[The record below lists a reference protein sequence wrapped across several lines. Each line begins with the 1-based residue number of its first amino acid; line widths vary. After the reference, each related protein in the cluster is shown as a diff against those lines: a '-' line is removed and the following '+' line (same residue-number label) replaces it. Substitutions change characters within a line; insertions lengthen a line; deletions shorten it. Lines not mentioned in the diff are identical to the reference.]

1 MFSWPNTE
9 QFLLA
14 LLLFLP
20 VLSIIMFSLV
30 GNSSGFGGWFSSFCY
45 KLSPWLFLVIF
56 SNLLVNI
63 YPKFSPIF
71 VNLNIGLGLDFGIDS
86 ISLGFLIA
94 INFIWL
100 LFAFYSSQL
109 FKLHKQYLSH
119 TWQQFFLLLLSLLC
133 FLFCSQSLITALLF
147 YQLLLLLSHYM
158 LKKHCSSYQEKSIG
172 SFDLLMYFQVFLL
185 FLAIVFL
192 YQQNQNLLFLNNE
205 AVASNLNENYLEILL
220 LLLLGLFLIILLPSF
235 LLLQKLNLDIFWL
248 FLWLFFGYSLPSLF
262 IFSKVLN
269 YFFGWQ
275 GLLFLLKNLPL
286 NWFIAVFILYF
297 LALNV
302 VLNTVKNLQS
312 WFLLFFWQQLNLLV
326 FSILMHNLANL
337 DYIYLSIAGFILL
350 FLLLF
355 FSINNIKIYHQYHNL
370 NNYQGLFYKMPITC
384 SLFLFGIA
392 TATGIAPSIIMIDK
406 IFLIKTLINQKIFL
420 ALAVIVING
429 ASLGYSIFKF
439 GKIFFINLEELKNF
453 TANKKTLDF
462 DLYLVLIPL
471 MIAVF
476 LVLGII
482 FYPIIYNAI
491 ISIQY

>member
-1 MFSWPNTE
+1 MIFSWPNTE

-20 VLSIIMFSLV
+20 VLSLTLFSLA
-30 GNSSGFGGWFSSFCY
+30 GNLRGFANWLSDFYY
-45 KLSPWLFLVIF
+45 KISPWLFLVIF
-56 SNLLVNI
+56 INLLSNI

-71 VNLNIGLGLDFGIDS
+71 VNLDIGLGLVFGIDQ
-86 ISLGFLIA
+86 IAIGFLIA

-119 TWQQFFLLLLSLLC
+119 TWQKFFLFLVSLLC
-133 FLFCSQSLITALLF
+133 FLFCSQSLITSLLF

-158 LKKHCSSYQEKSIG
+158 LKKHCPSYQEKNIG
-172 SFDLLMYFQVFLL
+172 SFDLLLYFQVFLL

-205 AVASNLNENYLEILL
+205 AIASNLNENYLGILL
-220 LLLLGLFLIILLPSF
+220 LLLLGLFLIIILPSF

-262 IFSKVLN
+262 IFSKILN

-275 GLLFLLKNLPL
+275 GLLFLLKNLSL
-286 NWFIAVFILYF
+286 NWFIAIFALYF

-312 WFLLFFWQQLNLLV
+312 WCLLFFWQQLNLLI
-326 FSILMHNLANL
+326 FSILLHNLVNL
-337 DYIYLSIAGFILL
+337 NYIYLSIAGFILL

-370 NNYQGLFYKMPITC
+370 NNYQGLFYKMPITS

-392 TATGIAPSIIMIDK
+392 TATGITPSIIMVDK
-406 IFLIKTLINQKIFL
+406 IFLIKTLINQKLFF
-420 ALAVIVING
+420 ALIIIVINA
-429 ASLGYSIFKF
+429 ASLGYSVIKF
-439 GKIFFINLEELKNF
+439 SKIFFINLQELKNF
-453 TANKKTLDF
+453 TAHKKTLDF

-471 MIAVF
+471 MIAIF

-482 FYPIIYNAI
+482 FYPIVYNL
-491 ISIQY
+491 ISHL